1 MAAPGPG
8 CSHFGLDMDGN
19 LMGDFNPGSLDPTF
33 QKVLPPLSSEI
44 YSELPFLLYPHCSVN
59 DEQASWGLLSTYY
72 LPSTD

>member
-19 LMGDFNPGSLDPTF
+19 LMGDFNPGSLDPTS

-59 DEQASWGLLSTYY
+59 DEEASWGLLSTYY